1 MIRTNLSTRPF
12 YNVRAVHGLL
22 AAAVLIVVAITAFN
36 VVQLVRL
43 NASQRTLGAQS
54 QQAEAEAARLR
65 AEAAQILA
73 QIDAKKLQVVAAA
86 ASEANAV
93 IDQRTFSWT
102 ALFTH
107 FEGTLP
113 PDVRIKSVTPQPVD
127 QTVLIRA
134 EARRIEDLEAF
145 IDGLEGTGAFRSVL
159 PTSEVTMETGVI
171 EATIAARYQ
180 PPARRAQRGGGR

>member
-12 YNVRAVHGLL
+12 YNVRAVRGLL
-22 AAAVLIVVAITAFN
+22 AACALIVLAITAFN
-36 VVQLVRL
+36 AIQLVRL
-43 NASQRTLGAQS
+43 SASQRTLGAQS
-54 QQAEAEAARLR
+54 QQAEEEAARLR

-73 QIDAKKLQVVAAA
+73 RIDASKLQVVAEA

-113 PDVRIKSVTPQPVD
+113 PDVRITRVTPQPSD

-134 EARRIEDLEAF
+134 EARNIEDLEAF

-159 PTSEVTMETGVI
+159 PTSEVTMATGVI
-171 EATIAARYQ
+171 EATIAARYE
-180 PPARRAQRGGGR
+180 PPARRTQGGRR